1 MGGSARGSR
10 RGRALAVVVAA
21 VLLGALGAAYL
32 MRPGAPPAQGPIAPS
47 SPGGLRGTAGD
58 GQITIAWDL
67 VSGAEGYNIYGA
79 SSPGV
84 AKIEYGS
91 LPDGARYAD
100 VVAPYTIAG
109 LVNDR
114 VYYFRV
120 TAFNGAAESD
130 ISQEISVKPVGL
142 PPVPALASPKNVVAL
157 AGDGQIV
164 VSWDPVSGAAAYHL
178 YRASGPGVTK
188 AGYAAMP
195 DGRRFSNV
203 ASPYVLSGLAVGRT
217 YYLRV
222 TAENGAGESDESAE
236 ASAIPTGVPPATT
249 PTAPTSV
256 VAIGGDGNVV
266 VSWESV
272 AAAAAYH
279 LYQASQS
286 GVTKAGYA
294 TMPDGARFAN
304 VATPYILSALT
315 PGKTYYVRVTAEN
328 VAGESDESAEASATP
343 TGVPP
348 PTVPTAPTNI
358 AALGGETSIIVSWD
372 SVPGAGAYHLFRAS
386 QPGVT
391 KTGYATMPD
400 GARFANVASPYTLA
414 GLVIGRTYYVRV
426 TAENA
431 AGESDESAEA
441 SSTPAGPPPGTD
453 LFVTGLVEFDSGAP
467 VPGASVTVRTEDGSA
482 TASGTTGLD
491 GSFNV
496 GLRAMLPARVLAE
509 VRHESPGNPPVTGF
523 RWSPELSAGGAVVVG
538 RVSLPEPS
546 TKQLMVAGT
555 TANSVDGSVVVEAFP
570 ANVAAIWARPYD
582 PDATPDVFPGD
593 LAERRDYPLNSVVF
607 LWISALDASGSPV
620 FDVDPPATVRMRIPP
635 AQWVDAEDLQP
646 GNGVIDT
653 PIYSL
658 DYGTAYWVREPNGRL
673 TDAAG
678 AVIPEAFES
687 EIRSGIYAGGV
698 YAEFQATHFSWWN
711 VDKPPSDCGPD
722 FGDADD
728 PPYPTLLA
736 SDGARHLDICRA
748 WLGSWVDAE
757 NEADVSNADRYDDGL
772 LSRAPI
778 TVRVSNWNW
787 NGYLYLN
794 ALIDGNADGDW
805 EDAGEWAL
813 RNLPVSV
820 PKGKSKSVE
829 SDSVWDGETWLRL
842 TLTGGPLT
850 DYAGKGEFAI
860 GETEDYPF
868 LKHRLYVH
876 VWGNGTVTS
885 DPPAIDCR
893 KDSGVCSAE
902 FRSGTSVNLTA
913 APDPG
918 ESFIGWAIGCS
929 GSNATCT
936 VVMDGNRM
944 VDASFTQPYYRLVV
958 YLYGQD
964 PGGQNRTAGG
974 TVTSSPP
981 GINCHTWDPNGTT
994 GGNCTAVFPRGTIVI
1009 LTATPDAGWEFVS
1022 WSGDCTGSA
1031 PTCTVTMD
1039 RDRWVFAYFRK
1050 L

>member
-10 RGRALAVVVAA
+10 WGRALAVVVAA

-32 MRPGAPPAQGPIAPS
+32 MRQGAPPGQGPSAPA
-47 SPGGLRGTAGD
+47 SPRALRGTAGD

-67 VSGAEGYNIYGA
+67 VSGAEGYNIYRA

-84 AKIEYGS
+84 TKLGYGS

-120 TAFNGAAESD
+120 TAFNDGGESD
-130 ISQEISVKPVGL
+130 ISQEISVKPVGV
-142 PPVPALASPKNVVAL
+142 PPVPALASPENVAAL

-178 YRASGPGVTK
+178 YRASEPGVTK
-188 AGYAAMP
+188 AGYAALP
-195 DGRRFSNV
+195 DGRRFANV
-203 ASPYVLSGLAVGRT
+203 ASPYILSGLAVGRT
-217 YYLRV
+217 YYLRM

-236 ASAIPTGVPPATT
+236 VSAVPTGVPPATA
-249 PTAPTSV
+249 PTAPTSIG
-256 VAIGGDGNVV
+256 AIAGDGQVV

-272 AAAAAYH
+272 TGAAAYH

-286 GVTKAGYA
+286 GVTRTGYA
-294 TMPDGARFAN
+294 TMPDGARLAN
-304 VATPYILSALT
+304 VASPYIISALT

-328 VAGESDESAEASATP
+328 AAGESAESAEASATP

-358 AALGGETSIIVSWD
+358 VALAGETSIVVSWD
-372 SVPGAGAYHLFRAS
+372 PVPGAGAYHVFRAS

-391 KTGYATMPD
+391 KTGYGTMPD
-400 GARFANVASPYTLA
+400 GARFANVASPYTMA

-431 AGESDESAEA
+431 AGESDESAEGSA
-441 SSTPAGPPPGTD
+441 TPAGPLPGTD

-467 VPGASVTVRTEDGSA
+467 VPGASVIVRTEDGSA
-482 TASGTTGLD
+482 TTTGTTGPD
-491 GSFNV
+491 GSFNI
-496 GLRAMLPARVLAE
+496 GLRANLPARVLAE
-509 VRHESPGNPPVTGF
+509 VRYESAGDPPVTGF
-523 RWSPELSAGGAVVVG
+523 RWSPELSSGGAVVLG

-546 TKQLMVAGT
+546 TKQLIVAGT
-555 TANSVDGSVVVEAFP
+555 VAISADGSVVVEAFP

-620 FDVDPPATVRMRIPP
+620 FDVDPPATVRMRIPS

-678 AVIPEAFES
+678 VVIPEAFES
-687 EIRSGIYAGGV
+687 DIRSGVFSGDV
-698 YAEFQATHFSWWN
+698 YGEFQATHFSWWN
-711 VDKPPSDCGPD
+711 IDKPPSDCGPD
-722 FGDADD
+722 FGDAAD
-728 PPYPTLLA
+728 PPYPSLLM

-748 WLGSWVDAE
+748 WLGAWVDAE
-757 NEADVSNADRYDDGL
+757 DDADVPDLDRYDDGI
-772 LSRAPI
+772 LSPSPLK
-778 TVRVSNWNW
+778 VRVSNWNW
-787 NGYLYLN
+787 GTYLYLN
-794 ALIDGNADGDW
+794 ALIDTNADGDW
-805 EDAGEWAL
+805 GDAGEWAVQ
-813 RNLPVSV
+813 NLPVSV
-820 PKGKSKSVE
+820 PKGKGKAVE
-829 SDSVWDGETWLRL
+829 MDAAWDGDSYLRL
-842 TLTGGPLT
+842 TLTGSPVSS
-850 DYAGKGEFAI
+850 YIGKGEFAI

-868 LKHRLYVH
+868 FRLRLNVYVT
-876 VWGNGTVTS
+876 GNGTVTS
-885 DPPAIDCR
+885 DPPAISCR
-893 KDSGVCSAE
+893 KDAGPCFGD
-902 FRSGTSVNLTA
+902 FRQGTSVTLTA
-913 APDPG
+913 DPDTG
-918 ESFIGWAIGCS
+918 ESFIDWRGDCS
-929 GSNATCT
+929 GSNATCI
-936 VVMDGNRM
+936 VLMD
-944 VDASFTQPYYRLVV
+944 
-958 YLYGQD
+958 
-964 PGGQNRTAGG
+964 QNRYVVAAFTAPYHRLTVMVFGWNQTFPAGG
-974 TVTSSPP
+974 NVTSAPP
-981 GINCHTWDPNGTT
+981 GIHCSGYRTDPSG
-994 GGNCTAVFPRGTIVI
+994 GFGNCTAVFARGTIVT
-1009 LTATPDAGWEFVS
+1009 LTAIPDTGWVFLN
-1022 WSGDCTGSA
+1022 WAGDCTGTA

-1039 RDRWVFAYFRK
+1039 RDRSVIAYFLK